1 MKLKQSVF
9 IATSLDGFIARP
21 NGSLDWLNESS
32 DGSSDPAEDFGYQ
45 DFMQDIDALVM
56 GRNTFDKVRSFGE
69 WPYGSTRV
77 YVLSH
82 RKLVDIAELPKEVQ
96 RVAGSPHEIVDQLAA
111 QEAYHLYIDGGQ
123 SIQQFLRAGLIQQM
137 IITRIPVLIGDG
149 IPLFGPLEQDLTLNH
164 LSTQT
169 FDNGFVQSHYQVIHP
184 E

>member
-45 DFMQDIDALVM
+45 AFMEDIDALVM
-56 GRNTFDKVRSFGE
+56 GRNTFDKVLSFGE

-77 YVLSH
+77 YVASH
-82 RKLVDIAELPKEVQ
+82 RELEDANALPEQVQ
-96 RVAGSPHEIVDQLAA
+96 RVAGSPPQIVEQLAEKDA
-111 QEAYHLYIDGGQ
+111 HHLYIDGGQ
-123 SIQQFLRAGLIQQM
+123 TIQQFLRSGLIQQ
-137 IITRIPVLIGDG
+137 ITITRVPVLIGEG
-149 IPLFGPLEQDLTLNH
+149 ISLFGSLEQDLTLNH
-164 LSTQT
+164 LSTRT
-169 FDNGFVQSHYQVIHP
+169 FENGFVQSQYEVIHP